1 MSCPTSASNIP
12 MEDLRC
18 SFCQQANCDV
28 RIASCGCF
36 LHTVR
41 GSEFPSCCK
50 TRKRRN
56 IQSNKQASD
65 NTESTASLRIAN
77 PAYRYTLASVYS
89 CIGCYCMGSTP
100 HYKRPPCRS
109 SIFYSAV
116 PEVEREGRGRV
127 SFLCPL
133 R

>member
-50 TRKRRN
+50 TRKRRH

-77 PAYRYTLASVYS
+77 PAYRYTLASVA
-89 CIGCYCMGSTP
+89 IAWAAPLT
-100 HYKRPPCRS
+100 HKRPPCRS

>member
-77 PAYRYTLASVYS
+77 PAYRYTLASVAIAWAAPLTTS
-89 CIGCYCMGSTP
+89 GHHVAHQFFILL
-100 HYKRPPCRS
+100 CRRLS
-109 SIFYSAV
+109 GRDVDACLFCV
-116 PEVEREGRGRV
+116 PYVK
-127 SFLCPL
+127 FL
-133 R
+133 